1 MGISNITRMKE
12 ALVDDEV
19 NYLRTLSQED
29 LLQQCIGF
37 VIEKYDTMAERHII
51 EEYEMLE

>member
-29 LLQQCIGF
+29 LLQQCISF

-51 EEYEMLE
+51 EEYERLE